1 MLTLKITSLIFFSPQ
16 SGDLSADNGAHETEV
31 RLEKCKQDIRK
42 AETECLQ
49 GEARLS
55 LLRDT
60 NVDLDSWIESAK
72 NQVIT

>member
-1 MLTLKITSLIFFSPQ
+1 MIILALSDEQ
-16 SGDLSADNGAHETEV
+16 SSDSSADASIQETEV

-49 GEARLS
+49 GEARLD

-72 NQVIT
+72 NQVNAL

>member
-1 MLTLKITSLIFFSPQ
+1 MIILALSDEQ
-16 SGDLSADNGAHETEV
+16 SSDSSADASIQETEV

-42 AETECLQ
+42 AETGCLQ
-49 GEARLS
+49 GEARLD

-72 NQVIT
+72 NQVNAL